1 MRKIIR
7 LCVGVMLIFISLG
20 FFFYPDL
27 KNWKISEEVKRIEE
41 EIKICRSKFDE
52 EEVRP
57 YKNDITEEEL
67 YWEMKEYNQR
77 LVTDGQELVD
87 VWSYEET
94 PIELK
99 HLKDANQVIGYI
111 EIPDMKVKLP
121 LLIGA
126 SEENLAK
133 GAGILS
139 ETSMPVGGENTNCV
153 IAAHR
158 GWKGSPYFQYIENM
172 KNGSIV
178 YLHTL
183 WETRIYKAVD
193 AKIVDSF
200 DLDSILI
207 QEEKDMVTLM
217 SCHPYGVPGGKFR
230 YLVYCEYVE
239 QKQTQ
244 KRCFMY

>member
-41 EIKICRSKFDE
+41 EIKIYRSKFDE

-57 YKNDITEEEL
+57 YKNDITAEEL

-77 LVTDGQELVD
+77 LVADGQELVD

-178 YLHTL
+178 YLYTL

>member
-20 FFFYPDL
+20 FFFYPDFR
-27 KNWKISEEVKRIEE
+27 NWKIREEVNRVEE
-41 EIKICRSKFDE
+41 EIKIYRSKVDE
-52 EEVRP
+52 EEAMP
-57 YKNDITEEEL
+57 YKNEITEEEL
-67 YWEMKEYNQR
+67 YLEMKKYNQR

-99 HLKDANQVIGYI
+99 HLKDVNQVIGYI

-139 ETSMPVGGENTNCV
+139 ETSMPVGGENTNSV
-153 IAAHR
+153 
-158 GWKGSPYFQYIENM
+158 IENM

-183 WETRIYKAVD
+183 WETRVYKTVD
-193 AKIVDSF
+193 VKIVDSF
-200 DLDSILI
+200 DLESILI

-239 QKQTQ
+239 
-244 KRCFMY
+244 

>member
-20 FFFYPDL
+20 FFFYPDFR
-27 KNWKISEEVKRIEE
+27 NWKIREEVNRVEE
-41 EIKICRSKFDE
+41 ERKIYRSKVDE
-52 EEVRP
+52 EEAMP
-57 YKNDITEEEL
+57 YKNEITEEEL
-67 YWEMKEYNQR
+67 YLEMKKYNQR

-99 HLKDANQVIGYI
+99 HLKDVNQVIGYI

-139 ETSMPVGGENTNCV
+139 ETSMPVGGENTNSV

-172 KNGSIV
+172 KQGSIV

-183 WETRIYKAVD
+183 WETRVYKTVD
-193 AKIVDSF
+193 VKIVDFF
-200 DLDSILI
+200 DLNSILI
-207 QEEKDMVTLM
+207 QEGRDMVTLM

-239 QKQTQ
+239 
-244 KRCFMY
+244 

>member
-20 FFFYPDL
+20 FFFYPDF

-41 EIKICRSKFDE
+41 EIKIYRSKFDE

-57 YKNDITEEEL
+57 YKNDITEENL
-67 YWEMKEYNQR
+67 YWEMKKYNQR

-139 ETSMPVGGENTNCV
+139 ETSMPVGGENANCV

-172 KNGSIV
+172 KQGSIV
-178 YLHTL
+178 YLPTL
-183 WETRIYKAVD
+183 WETRVYKTVD
-193 AKIVDSF
+193 VKIVDSF
-200 DLDSILI
+200 DLNSILI
-207 QEEKDMVTLM
+207 QEGRDMVTLM

-239 QKQTQ
+239 
-244 KRCFMY
+244 